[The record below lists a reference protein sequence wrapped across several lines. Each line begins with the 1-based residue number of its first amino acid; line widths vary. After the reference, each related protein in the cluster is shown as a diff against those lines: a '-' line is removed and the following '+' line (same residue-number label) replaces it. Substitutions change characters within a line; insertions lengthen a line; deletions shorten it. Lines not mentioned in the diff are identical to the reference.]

1 MISKINK
8 DVKNVIDEAYKNPL
22 INGMLTI
29 FLVVYGGHAVESLP
43 QNVLNFFN
51 TPVMKILLIALIAV
65 LVKTDLPNG
74 LLAAVSFVLTMNMT
88 KKYTNSYY
96 ENNDED
102 EDEDEVIDEDEDE
115 DEDNVDNKDDDMNV
129 NIDGGC
135 SVSNTEVPPVVQGE
149 TSDFGS
155 LLSN

>member
-8 DVKNVIDEAYKNPL
+8 DVNNVIKEAYKNPL

-43 QNVLNFFN
+43 SNVLNFFN
-51 TPVMKILLIALIAV
+51 TPIMKILLIALIAV

-74 LLAAVSFVLTMNMT
+74 LLAAVAFVLTMNMT

-96 ENNDED
+96 ENNEEEEEDDNDENED
-102 EDEDEVIDEDEDE
+102 EDDSVNNDI
-115 DEDNVDNKDDDMNV
+115 

-135 SVSNTEVPPVVQGE
+135 SVSNIEVEEPSVVQGE